1 MPSAGGN
8 PKESAMIVEGQGM
21 DFWTRVRLPSTP
33 CKRSLKNPLKSRVF
47 GLFDF
52 TVKQK
57 VIKIVIKTF
66 VLKYKRK
73 ERLVCMIKKNCEY
86 ELVLIACRAV
96 IFLHFFSAHS
106 IIVK

>member
-1 MPSAGGN
+1 MG
-8 PKESAMIVEGQGM
+8 
-21 DFWTRVRLPSTP
+21 FWTRVRLPSTP

-66 VLKYKRK
+66 VLKYKNK
-73 ERLVCMIKKNCEY
+73 YGVAHLVNKY
-86 ELVLIACRAV
+86 
-96 IFLHFFSAHS
+96 
-106 IIVK
+106 

>member
-66 VLKYKRK
+66 VLKYKNK
-73 ERLVCMIKKNCEY
+73 YGVAHLVNKY
-86 ELVLIACRAV
+86 
-96 IFLHFFSAHS
+96 
-106 IIVK
+106 